1 MREHRRPLMKRDQVI
16 RLISEQQQAL
26 DRLGVE
32 MLSLFGSVAR
42 QEAQPDSDIDV
53 LVVFEGKATFDRY
66 MDLKFFLED
75 LLGTRVDL
83 VTRNALRPSM
93 RPSIEQEAI
102 RVA

>member
-1 MREHRRPLMKRDQVI
+1 MERDQVI

-42 QEAQPDSDIDV
+42 EDAQPDSDIDV
-53 LVVFEGKATFDRY
+53 LVDFREKATFDRY

-75 LLGTRVDL
+75 LLGARVDL

-93 RPSIEQEAI
+93 RPSIEREAI

>member
-1 MREHRRPLMKRDQVI
+1 VI
-16 RLISEQQQAL
+16 KLISEQQQAL

-42 QEAQPDSDIDV
+42 EEARPNSDIDV
-53 LVVFEGKATFDRY
+53 LVDFKEKATFDQY

-75 LLGTRVDL
+75 LLGSRVDL

-93 RPSIEQEAI
+93 RPSVEQEAI

>member
-1 MREHRRPLMKRDQVI
+1 MEREQVI
-16 RLISEQQQAL
+16 KLISEHRQSL
-26 DRLGVE
+26 DRFGVE

-42 QEAQPDSDIDV
+42 EEARPGSDIDV
-53 LVVFEGKATFDRY
+53 LVDFTGKATFDRY

-75 LLGTRVDL
+75 LLGSRVDL

-93 RPSIEQEAI
+93 RPAVEREAI

>member
-1 MREHRRPLMKRDQVI
+1 MKRDEVI
-16 RLISEQQQAL
+16 ARISEQQQAL
-26 DRLGVE
+26 ECFGVE

-42 QEAQPDSDIDV
+42 EENRPDSDIDV
-53 LVVFEGKATFDRY
+53 LVDFEGKATFDQY

-75 LLGTRVDL
+75 LLGSRVDL
-83 VTRNALRPSM
+83 VTRKALRPAM

>member
-1 MREHRRPLMKRDQVI
+1 MEREQVI

-26 DRLGVE
+26 KLFGVE
-32 MLSLFGSVAR
+32 TLSLFGSVAR
-42 QEAQPDSDIDV
+42 KENRPDSDIDV
-53 LVVFEGKATFDRY
+53 LVDFREKATFDRY
-66 MDLKFFLED
+66 MNLKFFLED
-75 LLGTRVDL
+75 LLGSRVDL

>member
-1 MREHRRPLMKRDQVI
+1 MKRDQVI
-16 RLISEQQQAL
+16 KLISEQQQAL

-42 QEAQPDSDIDV
+42 EEAHADSDIDV
-53 LVVFEGKATFDRY
+53 LVDFKEKATFDRY

-75 LLGTRVDL
+75 LLGNRVDL